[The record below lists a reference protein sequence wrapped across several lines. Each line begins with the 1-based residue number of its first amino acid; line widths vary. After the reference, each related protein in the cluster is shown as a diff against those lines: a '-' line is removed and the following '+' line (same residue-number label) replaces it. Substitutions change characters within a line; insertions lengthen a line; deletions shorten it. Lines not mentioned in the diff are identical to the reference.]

1 MQTKQCDWTAEAF
14 VSFLLRTGLAMTFL
28 FAAIAAFLEPDAW
41 VGFLPEWMR
50 NLAPETVLL
59 FGFCLYETFLA
70 FWLLSNKR
78 PFEAA
83 VLSSVTLLLIIF
95 ANITALS
102 IVFRD
107 VAILFAA
114 LALSV
119 LHYRRKV
126 TKNRKNKL
134 NAKAQI
140 KRETRRGNTK

>member
-1 MQTKQCDWTAEAF
+1 MKSKQCSWTAEAL
-14 VSFLLRTGLAMTFL
+14 VSFLLRTGLAVTFL
-28 FAAIAAFLEPDAW
+28 FAAIASFLEPDVW
-41 VGFLPEWMR
+41 VDFLPEWMR

-83 VLSSVTLLLIIF
+83 VLSSITLLLIIF
-95 ANITALS
+95 ANITVLY

-119 LHYRRKV
+119 LHYKRKE
-126 TKNRKNKL
+126 K
-134 NAKAQI
+134 
-140 KRETRRGNTK
+140 

>member
-1 MQTKQCDWTAEAF
+1 MQSKQCSWTAEAL
-14 VSFLLRTGLAMTFL
+14 VSFLLRTGLAVTFL
-28 FAAIAAFLEPDAW
+28 FAAIASFLEPDAW

-50 NLAPETVLL
+50 NFVPETVLL

-83 VLSSVTLLLIIF
+83 VLSSITLLLIIF
-95 ANITALS
+95 ANITVLY

-119 LHYRRKV
+119 LHYKRK
-126 TKNRKNKL
+126 
-134 NAKAQI
+134 
-140 KRETRRGNTK
+140 TRRGNTK